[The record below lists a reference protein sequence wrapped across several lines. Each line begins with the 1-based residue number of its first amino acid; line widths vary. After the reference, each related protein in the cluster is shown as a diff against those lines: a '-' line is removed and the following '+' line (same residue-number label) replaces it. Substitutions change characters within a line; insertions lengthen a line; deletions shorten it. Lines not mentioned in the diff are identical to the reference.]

1 MHTRQISIGSQ
12 TLSIETGRLA
22 KQADGAVIVRSGDTM
37 VLVTACAAANPREGI
52 DFLPLTVDY
61 REYTY
66 ASGRIPGGF
75 FKREGKPSEKEV
87 LTSRL
92 IDRPIRPLFPS
103 GWRRE
108 TQIIALVLSADT
120 EHDSD
125 VLAITGS
132 SAALALSGL
141 PFSRTTAGVRVGMVD
156 GSFVINPTFEQ
167 RRRSRL
173 DLIVAGS
180 RDAIVMVEAGAKEVT
195 EDEML
200 QALEAAHAAI
210 RDIVAGIDALA
221 SEAGKEKI
229 QVQKKEIGPDF
240 YREVEEKV
248 YVPLSEAMRIRGKL
262 ENYDR
267 VDQVLEDLIAGI
279 PDGEVQRRTEAKT
292 IFKQLKGKVMRDE
305 ALDRGTRL
313 DGRAFDE
320 IRPIAIEVG
329 VLPRT
334 HGSAVFTRGETQ
346 ALVTATLGTAED
358 QQKIEMVDGEQWK
371 RFMLHYNFP
380 PFSVGEVA
388 FLRGPGRREIGHGA
402 LAERALAPMVPGE
415 EVFPY
420 TIRLVSDILESN
432 GSSSMASVCGG
443 SLAMMDAGVPLKA
456 PVAGVAMGLIM
467 DEETGKYAVLSDIA
481 GAEDHYGD
489 MDFKVAGTEAGITAL
504 QMDIKVSGIT
514 TEILRKA
521 LEQAR
526 VGRLHILEK
535 MQQTLGV
542 SRSDVSAHAPRI
554 VTIRIPVDKIRDV
567 IGPGGKMIRSII
579 ERTGV
584 KIDVED
590 DGRVNVASAD
600 EASAQKAIGIIQEL
614 TATPELNKT
623 YMGKVQRITDFG
635 AFVEIMPG
643 LDGLLHVSEIAHYR
657 VKDVRDELKEGEQ
670 MLVKVINIDPS
681 GKIRLSRKV
690 LLDPPE
696 GGVPPSGGGGGPRH
710 EGDRPPREGGRRE
723 GGYRGDRGRPEGGA
737 RDQGGSPGRG
747 DEQPAEKN

>member
-1 MHTRQISIGSQ
+1 MHTRNISVGGR

-37 VLVTACAAANPREGI
+37 VLVTACASPSAREGI

-92 IDRPIRPLFPS
+92 IDRPIRPLFPQ
-103 GWRRE
+103 GWRHE
-108 TQIIALVLSADT
+108 TQVIALVLSADA
-120 EHDSD
+120 ENDSD
-125 VLAITGS
+125 VLAITGA
-132 SAALALSGL
+132 SAALALSRI
-141 PFSRTTAGVRVGMVD
+141 PFSRTIAGVRMGLVD
-156 GSFVINPTFEQ
+156 DEYVVNPTFEQ
-167 RRRSRL
+167 RRRSQL
-173 DLIVAGS
+173 DLVVAGS
-180 RDAIVMVEAGAKEVT
+180 RDAIVMVEAGAKEVS
-195 EDEML
+195 EEQMV
-200 QALEAAHAAI
+200 QALDRAHAAI

-221 SEAGKEKI
+221 GENGKKKLE
-229 QVQKKEIGPDF
+229 VPRKEIGHEF

-248 YVPLSEAMRIRGKL
+248 YVPLSEAMRIKGKL

-267 VDQVLEDLIAGI
+267 VDQVLEDLIASI
-279 PDGEVQRRTEAKT
+279 PEGEVERRTEAKQ
-292 IFKQLKGKVMRDE
+292 IFKELKERVMRDE
-305 ALDRGTRL
+305 ALERGRRL

-320 IRPIAIEVG
+320 IRPITIEVG
-329 VLPRT
+329 VLPRA

-358 QQKIEMVDGEQWK
+358 QQKIEMVEGETWK

-388 FLRGPGRREIGHGA
+388 FLRGPGRREVGHGA
-402 LAERALAPMVPGE
+402 LAERALSPMIPAE
-415 EVFPY
+415 EDFPY
-420 TIRLVSDILESN
+420 TIRVVSDILESN

-443 SLAMMDAGVPLKA
+443 SLAMMDAGVPLRA

-467 DEETGKYAVLSDIA
+467 DEQSGRYAVLSDIA
-481 GAEDHYGD
+481 GFEDHYGD
-489 MDFKVAGTEAGITAL
+489 MDFKVTGTSDGITAL

-521 LEQAR
+521 LDQAR
-526 VGRLHILEK
+526 RGRMFILDK
-535 MQQTLGV
+535 MHETLGTPRDSV
-542 SRSDVSAHAPRI
+542 SSYAPRI

-600 EASAQKAIGIIQEL
+600 EASAQKAIAIIQEL

-643 LDGLLHVSEIAHYR
+643 VDGLLHVSEIAHYR
-657 VKDVRDELKEGEQ
+657 VKDVRDEMKEGDQ
-670 MLVKVINIDPS
+670 VMVKVINIDPS
-681 GKIRLSRKV
+681 GKIRLSRKA
-690 LLDPPE
+690 LLQPE
-696 GGVPPSGGGGGPRH
+696 
-710 EGDRPPREGGRRE
+710 EGQQRREEGRR
-723 GGYRGDRGRPEGGA
+723 
-737 RDQGGSPGRG
+737 
-747 DEQPAEKN
+747 QPAQKE